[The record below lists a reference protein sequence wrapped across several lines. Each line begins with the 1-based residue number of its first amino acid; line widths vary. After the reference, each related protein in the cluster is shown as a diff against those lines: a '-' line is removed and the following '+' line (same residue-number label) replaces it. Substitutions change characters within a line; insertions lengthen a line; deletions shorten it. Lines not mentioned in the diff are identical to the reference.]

1 MLLSVPL
8 LALAA
13 EPIPQLPP
21 FEIAPGVLMP
31 AASVGHP
38 DTNCT
43 HGKGPGCAQRALPLT
58 AMWLRLG
65 GRGIDTAMG
74 YGNQQYVGAAVRAA
88 VAAGTVARSDVFVT
102 TKINPGG
109 RGGSSSAGCTQA
121 NALAQ
126 VKADVAQLN
135 VGPLDLV
142 LQHFPCSGTAGN
154 QAVWKGLVQAKA
166 QGLTRSIG
174 VSHFTQPMLEGIL
187 SLGMGRP
194 AVNQCQLS
202 VGSHDDATIAFC
214 KSKGIT

>member
-1 MLLSVPL
+1 MKITVKDIERFGHTLVGCKRCRYML
-8 LALAA
+8 
-13 EPIPQLPP
+13 
-21 FEIAPGVLMP
+21 
-31 AASVGHP
+31 
-38 DTNCT
+38 DN
-43 HGKGPGCAQRALPLT
+43 
-58 AMWLRLG
+58 
-65 GRGIDTAMG
+65 DTAKG
-74 YGNQQYVGAAVRAA
+74 C
-88 VAAGTVARSDVFVT
+88 TVARSDVFVT

-109 RGGSSSAGCTQA
+109 RGGASSAGCTQA

-142 LQHFPCSGTAGN
+142 LQHFPCSSTAGN

-174 VSHFTQPMLEGIL
+174 VSHFTQAMLEGIL
-187 SLGMGRP
+187 SLGMGQP